1 MGCCVKFFRFN
12 LNTDAEYEALRLQV
26 DGSLGYSGSLTC
38 ISPYATAPTDQKGRV
53 LLSLADNQA
62 GYAAL
67 TTGVSAFVLVKKAKE
82 LTQDEYDASFFP
94 APSGGGGGVSSWNDL
109 TDKPT
114 TRAGYGITDAQK
126 TIPSGS
132 AAPTGGV
139 SGDYYIQTAAAGQ
152 VTPAT
157 LSASANDYAPGNGDI
172 YRLSASAAV
181 NLTGWTAW
189 TDGTI
194 KMLVNVGSFAI
205 TLKHQNTSSSA
216 SNRFITPWSGDFVLS
231 PGGSATLYWD
241 ATDSRVRVF

>member
-1 MGCCVKFFRFN
+1 MGDCVIRYFRFAAGSSASY
-12 LNTDAEYEALRLQV
+12 DAMRAAG
-26 DGSLGYSGSLTC
+26 DATLGIVTC
-38 ISPYATAPTDQKGRV
+38 IEPAATAPVDTKGRI
-53 LLSLADNQA
+53 LLAVRTDSIVYPAILPSLNELLASGVAEEITEAD
-62 GYAAL
+62 YW
-67 TTGVSAFVLVKKAKE
+67 
-82 LTQDEYDASFFP
+82 ASFEQVI
-94 APSGGGGGVSSWNDL
+94 ATGGGGVSSFTDL

-126 TIPSGS
+126 TITSGS
-132 AAPTGGV
+132 AAPTGGS

-189 TDGTI
+189 TDGTL
-194 KMLVNVGSFAI
+194 KMLVNVGSFNI
-205 TLKHQNTSSSA
+205 TLKHQSTSSSA
-216 SNRFITPWSGDFVLS
+216 SNRFITPTAGDYVLS
-231 PGGSATLYWD
+231 SGSSMVAYWD

>member
-67 TTGVSAFVLVKKAKE
+67 TTGVSALVLVKKAKE

-94 APSGGGGGVSSWNDL
+94 APAGGGGGGVSSFNDL

-114 TRAGYGITDAQK
+114 TLSGYGITDAQSK
-126 TIPSGS
+126 ITSGTALPSGG
-132 AAPTGGV
+132 A
-139 SGDYYIQTAAAGQ
+139 D
-152 VTPAT
+152 
-157 LSASANDYAPGNGDI
+157 GDI
-172 YRLSASAAV
+172 Y
-181 NLTGWTAW
+181 
-189 TDGTI
+189 I
-194 KMLVNVGSFAI
+194 
-205 TLKHQNTSSSA
+205 QY
-216 SNRFITPWSGDFVLS
+216 
-231 PGGSATLYWD
+231 PG
-241 ATDSRVRVF
+241 